1 MGLGLLCSRV
11 GSAHGDNAAP
21 SFAYQ
26 GILRFGTPPSAFADE
41 LANDAI
47 LSFEMACPLRILN
60 SAEKGSDSSS

>member
-26 GILRFGTPPSAFADE
+26 GILRFGTAPSAFADE

-47 LSFEMACPLRILN
+47 LSFEMVAHF
-60 SAEKGSDSSS
+60 EFF